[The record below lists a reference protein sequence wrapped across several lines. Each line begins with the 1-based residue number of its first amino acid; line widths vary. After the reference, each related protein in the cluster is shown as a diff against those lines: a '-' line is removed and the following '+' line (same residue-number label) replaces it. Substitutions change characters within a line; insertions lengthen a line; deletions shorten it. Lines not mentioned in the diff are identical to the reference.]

1 MDIKDYIFNLYEI
14 HSSDLIE
21 VRKKQREFI
30 KFVGEH
36 QFDDLESESGTS
48 LSSSRYVSNLL
59 LIIIISFSFNTF
71 WSYVYSATFNP

>member
-30 KFVGEH
+30 
-36 QFDDLESESGTS
+36 QFFTS
-48 LSSSRYVSNLL
+48 FLNKV
-59 LIIIISFSFNTF
+59 ISKSLKLN
-71 WSYVYSATFNP
+71 SV